1 MAGIV
6 SIAIKCTPNES
17 PIKKQ
22 ISNNH
27 LSPLLLLKSFS
38 HLSPHQNVADK
49 KSIASAYTS
58 VSTALNQKLSENV
71 NAKAPID
78 ELSKIFVSFV
88 KLFFLDIF
96 LRNNVVDQ
104 KRKRITNALD
114 TTDKK
119 FTAIAIDSLFEACL
133 LYTSPSPR
141 D

>member
-1 MAGIV
+1 M
-6 SIAIKCTPNES
+6 
-17 PIKKQ
+17 
-22 ISNNH
+22 
-27 LSPLLLLKSFS
+27 
-38 HLSPHQNVADK
+38 
-49 KSIASAYTS
+49 ASAYTS

-119 FTAIAIDSLFEACL
+119 FTAIAIDSLFEANIEK
-133 LYTSPSPR
+133 TAPII
-141 D
+141 

>member
-1 MAGIV
+1 M
-6 SIAIKCTPNES
+6 
-17 PIKKQ
+17 
-22 ISNNH
+22 
-27 LSPLLLLKSFS
+27 
-38 HLSPHQNVADK
+38 ADK
-49 KSIASAYTS
+49 KSMASAYTS

-96 LRNNVVDQ
+96 FRINVVDQ

-119 FTAIAIDSLFEACL
+119 FTAIAIDSLFDANKEKTA
-133 LYTSPSPR
+133 PII
-141 D
+141 

>member
-1 MAGIV
+1 
-6 SIAIKCTPNES
+6 
-17 PIKKQ
+17 
-22 ISNNH
+22 
-27 LSPLLLLKSFS
+27 
-38 HLSPHQNVADK
+38 VADK
-49 KSIASAYTS
+49 KSMASAYTS

-119 FTAIAIDSLFEACL
+119 FTAIAIDSLFEANIEK
-133 LYTSPSPR
+133 TAPII
-141 D
+141 